1 MYNFAITWD
10 HAVNQIK
17 FDSVCLSAPF
27 IFRGE
32 RRFHKWR
39 ISYNYSFNAMKY
51 GPLFFNELH
60 FYLIFALFV
69 ECFLFFSKLVK
80 LFTSFQ
86 APRDKIIGK
95 YDFPGQVCVLNYI
108 AMLMHVYWN
117 IVVLILKGARS
128 VYPYNLSQILQY
140 VKYTK

>member
-1 MYNFAITWD
+1 
-10 HAVNQIK
+10 
-17 FDSVCLSAPF
+17 
-27 IFRGE
+27 
-32 RRFHKWR
+32 
-39 ISYNYSFNAMKY
+39 MKY